1 MKSGENYQIIATRR
15 NTQSIAFLEK
25 DGIEVTSDNAYAITQ
40 SDIVI
45 VALKPFNILEV
56 LKEYKQYFTPTKF
69 LFPWQQGLAYSKF
82 RKQ

>member
-1 MKSGENYQIIATRR
+1 LKSGENYQIIATRR

-45 VALKPFNILEV
+45 VAPSLLIFWK
-56 LKEYKQYFTPTKF
+56 Y
-69 LFPWQQGLAYSKF
+69 
-82 RKQ
+82 